1 MERLSKYDKLINE
14 LLFGKY
20 TNFKIEVMDYIKDIY
35 NSDEFV
41 ADTKIIIKRGKVQ
54 IVKEKVIVDKES
66 VIWEF
71 TIKR

>member
-1 MERLSKYDKLINE
+1 MERLSKYDKLIDE

-20 TNFKIEVMDYIKDIY
+20 TKFKIEVMDYIKDIY